1 MSDKKVLTINPELFT
16 FSASKTKKNKPSE
29 PKQEKI
35 RIKNQTNRKNDTLR
49 KQSLLKMIR
58 NHQEERYKR
67 LFEENNKNKP
77 DVSTNNQADTINKF
91 NREFD
96 GARDYLD
103 KLTKKNEMNVPKN
116 TTLRAYPNPSP
127 SPTAL
132 HNLHDTINN
141 TNNNYTPINNPI
153 DITPIYGCLKNG
165 NLPTYRNYMNKT
177 QSNRPTIT
185 VGGDTPLISN
195 VDNRNVS
202 NNIITNSPVIDNVQT
217 KLPQINTTTMENRL
231 YDGMKRISELKQH
244 QRLTKTGFGGK
255 LKKKKRKKT
264 LRRTYKIGRSSV
276 SPTVSVLVSNKTLR
290 NRISTKSQLLKQT
303 PIQEVKK
310 YLIKQ
315 GVIRVGSITPNDVL
329 RKMYESMVLV
339 CGEIKNHNPDTLLY
353 NYINDTD

>member
-16 FSASKTKKNKPSE
+16 FSANKTKKTKPSE

-35 RIKNQTNRKNDTLR
+35 RIKNQINRKNDTLR

-58 NHQEERYKR
+58 KHQEERYKR
-67 LFEENNKNKP
+67 LFEENNNNKP
-77 DVSTNNQADTINKF
+77 DVSINNQTDHINKF

-116 TTLRAYPNPSP
+116 TTLRAYSNPNVLP
-127 SPTAL
+127 
-132 HNLHDTINN
+132 NIHDSINN
-141 TNNNYTPINNPI
+141 SHHVNNPV
-153 DITPIYGCLKNG
+153 DITPTYGCLKNG

-177 QSNRPTIT
+177 QSNRPRIT

-195 VDNRNVS
+195 VDNMNVS
-202 NNIITNSPVIDNVQT
+202 NNIINNSPVIDNTQT
-217 KLPQINTTTMENRL
+217 KLPPINTSTMENRL
-231 YDGMKRISELKQH
+231 YDGMKRISEIKQ
-244 QRLTKTGFGGK
+244 QQNLPKTGIGGK

-315 GVIRVGSITPNDVL
+315 GIIRVGSITPNDVL